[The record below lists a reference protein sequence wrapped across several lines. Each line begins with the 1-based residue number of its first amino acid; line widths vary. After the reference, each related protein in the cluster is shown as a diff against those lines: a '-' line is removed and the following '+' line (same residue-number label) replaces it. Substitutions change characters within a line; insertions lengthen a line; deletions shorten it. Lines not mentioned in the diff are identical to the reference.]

1 MKIGIFGGSFNP
13 IHNSHIQLCEAAS
26 NSLGL
31 DRLILIPTGDNPLK
45 NEWGATRSQ
54 RLEMTEIA
62 AAAHPDWEV
71 SSIEVNREGM
81 SYTVD
86 TINELKKTMD
96 GDFFFISG
104 SDILFSLSKWKKI
117 DQLAKKTWFVVAAR
131 RGVDNSR
138 MYSVSQD
145 LNRSLGAGIV
155 LIEDYLVDEMSSTFI
170 RKTVSTGGNI
180 EEYVPAGIAEY
191 IKRNGLYLDA

>member
-71 SSIEVNREGM
+71 SSIEVNREGT

-104 SDILFSLSKWKKI
+104 SDILFSLSK
-117 DQLAKKTWFVVAAR
+117 
-131 RGVDNSR
+131 
-138 MYSVSQD
+138 
-145 LNRSLGAGIV
+145 
-155 LIEDYLVDEMSSTFI
+155 
-170 RKTVSTGGNI
+170 
-180 EEYVPAGIAEY
+180 
-191 IKRNGLYLDA
+191 